1 VVLGKLGVHMQKNGI
16 RHISIPLSK
25 DLILKPEMLKLL
37 EETIS
42 ITLQDTEV
50 GNKFLSNTAFALG
63 SVANN

>member
-1 VVLGKLGVHMQKNGI
+1 MNLAPIYYLHKNI
-16 RHISIPLSK
+16 RTKWIK